1 MDHILVIFV
10 SEHWY
15 ALILGRNF
23 NLVASERRIFVR
35 LSAIDTTNR
44 DEAHHCRYTAQPL
57 IIGHHPFERLQL
69 FKQSAH
75 RVMPAVLPGLLPY
88 R

>member
-1 MDHILVIFV
+1 MDQILVIVV

-15 ALILGRNF
+15 ALISGRNF
-23 NLVASERRIFVR
+23 NLVASERWILAR
-35 LSAIDTTNR
+35 LTAIDITTR

-75 RVMPAVLPGLLPY
+75 RVMPAVPPGLLPY